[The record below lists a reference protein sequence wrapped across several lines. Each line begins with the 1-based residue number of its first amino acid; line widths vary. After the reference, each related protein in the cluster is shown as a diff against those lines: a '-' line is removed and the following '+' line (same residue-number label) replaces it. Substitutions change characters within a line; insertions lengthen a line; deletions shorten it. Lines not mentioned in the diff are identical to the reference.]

1 MPRRFANGSG
11 SSSSS
16 GSDKADESAG
26 ASVGRRKKAQH
37 KAKAMID
44 RMKLK
49 SLKKKRQPRPHPDLC
64 AMPAH
69 LHERVQELGVLSD
82 DEGDGEAEEVCAE
95 TAEILSKN
103 KNNPWF
109 NEDIASIVRLCRKYR
124 RKHHKSKTKK
134 TELKQICK
142 ELEKKKRK
150 LIRAAKQKWNGG
162 RNGSANADESD
173 VHTQTQTQIAESID
187 PPTPPLLPA
196 QCAMPDID
204 ATAMQIYTM
213 MRDNHLPAVDGGDN
227 GNHC

>member
-1 MPRRFANGSG
+1 MGSG
-11 SSSSS
+11 AE
-16 GSDKADESAG
+16 ADSVSH
-26 ASVGRRKKAQH
+26 SVGRRKKATK

-49 SLKKKRQPRPHPDLC
+49 SLKKKRQPRRHPDLC
-64 AMPAH
+64 AMPPH

-95 TAEILSKN
+95 ILSKN
-103 KNNPWF
+103 QNNPWF

-162 RNGSANADESD
+162 RSE
-173 VHTQTQTQIAESID
+173 QTETE
-187 PPTPPLLPA
+187 TA
-196 QCAMPDID
+196 QAID

-213 MRDNHLPAVDGGDN
+213 MRDNHLPAEETVDVVAGTADGG
-227 GNHC
+227 